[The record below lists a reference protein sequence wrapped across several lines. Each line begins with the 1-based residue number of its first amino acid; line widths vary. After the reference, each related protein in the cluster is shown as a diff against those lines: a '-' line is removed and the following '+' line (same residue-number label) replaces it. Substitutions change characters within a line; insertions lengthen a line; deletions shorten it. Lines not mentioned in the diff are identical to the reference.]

1 MRWINWGYVL
11 CLLSLTSA
19 AQSPP
24 APNRTLA
31 LQITAADR
39 SAAQQPKRNSL
50 HMLPMAGH
58 RQNRETIAD
67 LGSAKAAQAAAS
79 THHAVT
85 FIGTLTNQGGPV
97 MDYAVEHAIY
107 LIPSN
112 GACPNVA
119 ACWGNPEQF
128 LFDLGRSEFIHIT
141 DQYVGTNANVRYTVG
156 VSGRVNYTIPAN
168 PLVDSDIAAIV
179 HAMVVKDGGLS
190 GYHHEY
196 HVFLPPGQDECFDS
210 TFSVCASNSFC
221 AYHSSADFT
230 DVGHVIYSVQPWAG
244 APGCTGLQP
253 DGSTPSTQNSI
264 LSHET
269 IESITDPDGDAWWN
283 ASGNLDLYGYEI
295 ADQCQW
301 IFFSATSVGFLMDQV
316 YLNGRPYYVQSEYNN
331 HSNGCTDGPGPGG
344 E

>member
-1 MRWINWGYVL
+1 MRWINWGYCL
-11 CLLSLTSA
+11 CLLSLSSL

-24 APNRTLA
+24 APNRTLT
-31 LQITAADR
+31 LEITTSDR
-39 SAAQQPKRNSL
+39 SAAQQPKHNSR
-50 HMLPMAGH
+50 HTLPMAGH

-67 LGSAKAAQAAAS
+67 IGAAS
-79 THHAVT
+79 AARSAATRHAVT
-85 FIGTLTNQGGPV
+85 YIGTLTNQGGPV
-97 MDYAVEHAIY
+97 MDHAVEHAIY

-112 GACPNVA
+112 GACPSVA

-128 LFDLGRSEFIHIT
+128 LFDLGRSEFIHVT
-141 DQYVGTNANVRYTVG
+141 DQYVGTGANVRYTVG
-156 VSGRVNYTIPAN
+156 VSGRLNYTIPAN

-179 HAMVVKDGGLS
+179 HDMVVKDGGLS

-230 DVGHVIYSVQPWAG
+230 DVGHVIYSVEPWTG
-244 APGCTGLQP
+244 SPGCTALQP
-253 DGSTPSTQNSI
+253 DGSTPSSQNSI

-295 ADQCQW
+295 GDECQW
-301 IFFSATSVGFLMDQV
+301 IFFGPTSVGFLLDPV
-316 YLNGRPYYVQSEYNN
+316 YLNGRPYFVQSEYNN
-331 HSNGCTDGPGPGG
+331 HANGCTDGPGPSG